1 MQGVDLGATASS
13 LSLTFGSLEESLD
26 RMSSSA
32 SLQYSQLGWSSFQR
46 VYVAFLG
53 NRDLCLSFL
62 WDCAGYGEKVFT
74 WCLFSICSPT
84 CSRMDAPHDFLER
97 TTRLRS
103 EATDVSA
110 ENAATSAQGLSSY
123 QSTPLIHIADTCRHF
138 CLLFT
143 RVTKIQNCIQ

>member
-1 MQGVDLGATASS
+1 VQEVDLGATASS
-13 LSLTFGSLEESLD
+13 LSLTFGSLEESLG

-32 SLQYSQLGWSSFQR
+32 SLQYSQLRRSSFQR

-62 WDCAGYGEKVFT
+62 WDCAGYGEKVLV
-74 WCLFSICSPT
+74 WCLFSIRSPT
-84 CSRMDAPHDFLER
+84 SSRLGAPHDFLER

-103 EATDVSA
+103 EATDVSV
-110 ENAATSAQGLSSY
+110 ENAASAQGLSSY
-123 QSTPLIHIADTCRHF
+123 QSTPLIHIAETCR
-138 CLLFT
+138 LLFT